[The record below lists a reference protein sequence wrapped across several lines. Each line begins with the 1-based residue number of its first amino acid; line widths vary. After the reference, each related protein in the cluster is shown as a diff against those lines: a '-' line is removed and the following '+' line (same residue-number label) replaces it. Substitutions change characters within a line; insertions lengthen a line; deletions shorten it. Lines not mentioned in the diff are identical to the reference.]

1 MTDPAPLPSKLKFG
15 LAAKLAV
22 CLVVSAAA
30 IFAVLSLLQY
40 RLQRKTSEELI
51 TISAERISHLIQR
64 STRYQMLR
72 NDREALYQVI
82 RDFGDEPGI
91 RRIRIF
97 NKDGRISFSTD
108 LSEVGH
114 VVDKKAEACYACHAQ
129 GVPLTALPRPDHA
142 RSFTDAAG
150 QRVIALIRPIRN
162 EPSCSSAACHAH
174 PPEKT
179 VLGVIDSQLSLATVD
194 AQAESHRFLLVLF
207 SGVAVFVLCAVS
219 VAFIWAV
226 VHRPIQELI
235 RGTHRVAG
243 GDLDYRLTVDSRDEL
258 GDLAHSFNR
267 MTAELAEAHTEITR
281 WAETLEERV
290 EKKTHEVEQAQAF
303 LLNSEKM
310 ASLGKLAATV
320 AHEVNN
326 PLFGILT
333 YARLCLQELERG
345 DPDPNV
351 RARTLNN
358 LRIIERESRRCGDII
373 KNLLMFTR
381 QAPRKRDW
389 NDTNVLVERA
399 LALTRHQM
407 KLNSIDLAIDLEDG
421 MPQLLCDPGQI
432 QQVVL
437 ILLTNAAEA
446 TESGGCV
453 RVTTNT
459 RGDAVHIRV
468 ADNGGGIPADVLPH
482 VFEPFFTTKEDK
494 LRTGLG
500 LAVAK
505 SIVEQH
511 GGTIEA
517 FSEPG
522 QGAEF
527 VVTLPLSA
535 PAGFEL
541 NSLAAAAADRSP
553 GGTQPV

>member
-1 MTDPAPLPSKLKFG
+1 
-15 LAAKLAV
+15 
-22 CLVVSAAA
+22 
-30 IFAVLSLLQY
+30 
-40 RLQRKTSEELI
+40 
-51 TISAERISHLIQR
+51 
-64 STRYQMLR
+64 
-72 NDREALYQVI
+72 
-82 RDFGDEPGI
+82 
-91 RRIRIF
+91 
-97 NKDGRISFSTD
+97 
-108 LSEVGH
+108 
-114 VVDKKAEACYACHAQ
+114 
-129 GVPLTALPRPDHA
+129 
-142 RSFTDAAG
+142 
-150 QRVIALIRPIRN
+150 
-162 EPSCSSAACHAH
+162 
-174 PPEKT
+174 

-310 ASLGKLAATV
+310 ASLRKLAATV